1 MITKQ
6 DLQDVVAQVNGILKN
21 LENIL
26 KHLENRITELEK
38 AQEAPKRETLKR
50 NGRD

>member
-1 MITKQ
+1 MVTPQ
-6 DLQDVVAQVNGILKN
+6 NLQDVVSQVNAIMKN
-21 LENIL
+21 LE
-26 KHLENRITELEK
+26 ERIVQLEK

>member
-1 MITKQ
+1 MVTPQELQ
-6 DLQDVVAQVNGILKN
+6 DLVAQINGILKS
-21 LENIL
+21 LE
-26 KHLENRITELEK
+26 KRITELEK